1 MSERSLSPQRGGP
14 VETMSR
20 LWQGL
25 LVLVIVAALITQLV
39 LLIGGG
45 ADANSGSSGTAV
57 AVGTRLIRLFSY
69 FTIESNLIV
78 LAVAVTLAV
87 RPGSDGPV
95 WRVVHLDA
103 LLGIVITG
111 LVYDIVLARQVHLT
125 GAALWAGIGFHYVSP
140 WAMLLGW
147 IAFGPR
153 PRISWRTVGGAFIW
167 PVLWIVYTFA
177 HGAAS
182 KWYPYSFMDASKLGL
197 GTALINTCGVVVV
210 AAVLAVA
217 FRFLDRIPDL
227 RSWRPARPAVVPT
240 TDGA

>member
-1 MSERSLSPQRGGP
+1 
-14 VETMSR
+14 MSR
-20 LWQGL
+20 LWHGL
-25 LVLVIVAALITQLV
+25 LVAVIVASLITQLV
-39 LLIGGG
+39 LLVNGG
-45 ADANSGSSGTAV
+45 ADANSGSSGATV
-57 AVGTRLIRLFSY
+57 ALGTRLVRLFSY

-78 LAVAVTLAV
+78 LAVAVTLAL
-87 RPGSDGPV
+87 RLRCDGPL

-125 GAALWAGIGFHYVSP
+125 GPALWAGIGFHYFSP

-147 IAFGPR
+147 VALGPR
-153 PRISWRTVGGAFIW
+153 PRIGWRTVAYAFIW

-182 KWYPYSFMDASKLGL
+182 KWYPYPFLNASKLGF
-197 GTALINTCGVVVV
+197 GAALINTIGVVVI

-217 FRFLDRIPDL
+217 FRLLDRLPDL
-227 RSWRPARPAVVPT
+227 RSWPARPEAIQDTSVS
-240 TDGA
+240 